1 MRSVFRVTLAAPLAL
16 GLASF
21 VAVLAACAVG
31 SDAETDGTSDSG
43 SSALEGGGP
52 GALKDSAPPD
62 PGDSSVADAT
72 PDAPVAD
79 PCATALAKITY
90 NFESGAAGWTH
101 AVSDGATGS
110 WPFDPW
116 ATGAA
121 SVGTACKAGKCFG
134 TELVRNYA
142 QCQRAALTS
151 PSIDL
156 SACTGKTVAL
166 VFQHAY
172 SFWTGSYGGSVWTDG
187 GVVEVSANGST
198 WQVPTGTYPGTV
210 KINPDRGAS
219 YACVLPNG
227 FGVHNKQG
235 FVGVLTT
242 TGKAELTLPPSTIGA
257 TTRLRFSFASG
268 VSSQTTDADSS
279 RGATAPGWRIDDV
292 GFITK

>member
-1 MRSVFRVTLAAPLAL
+1 MRSSSRCVVA

-21 VAVLAACAVG
+21 VAILAACAEG
-31 SDAETDGTSDSG
+31 SDAETDGTSDGGAGVETG
-43 SSALEGGGP
+43 SPGP
-52 GALKDSAPPD
+52 VKDSAPPD
-62 PGDSSVADAT
+62 PGDSSVADADP
-72 PDAPVAD
+72 PDAPVTD

-90 NFESGAAGWTH
+90 DFESGAAGWTH

-116 ATGAA
+116 ATGTA
-121 SVGTACKAGKCFG
+121 SVGTACKTGKCFG
-134 TELVRNYA
+134 TELVKNYA
-142 QCQRAALTS
+142 QCQRGALTS
-151 PSIDL
+151 PAIDL

-166 VFQHAY
+166 VFQHSF
-172 SFWTGSYGGSVWTDG
+172 SFWTGSYGGSTWFDG

-219 YACVLPNG
+219 YACVLPNS

-235 FVGVLTT
+235 FVGVLGTT
-242 TGKAELTLPPSTIGA
+242 TKAELTIPASAIGA

-268 VSSQTTDADSS
+268 VSSQTTDPDSS

-292 GFITK
+292 GFVMK